1 MSAGRSPEKV
11 KPSKDNEQKPDDEI
25 KTNDKA
31 KGKVEAGDKEKSQSE
46 KSLQSEKSQD
56 DKSQNQKSQ
65 NQKSKSDDSKGD
77 KSAAEKSEADKNET
91 EKEVVQS
98 LDDTAA
104 EPPEEEESEDPQAE
118 VEREK
123 ERRRALQQR
132 FWHSAVGFWK
142 GGDRLAW
149 PFTIGLMVLVVA
161 TVAAQ
166 YGVNVWNRAI
176 FDGLEKRE
184 TARVFTLALIFFPLA
199 ATSVGLGVAAVYC
212 RMTMQRRWRAW
223 LSDHMLESWLKHG
236 RYYQLNLVSG
246 DHPSQS
252 LCLEH

>member
-1 MSAGRSPEKV
+1 MSAGDSPNKV
-11 KPSKDNEQKPDDEI
+11 MPSKDNEKKPDDER
-25 KTNDKA
+25 KKKA
-31 KGKVEAGDKEKSQSE
+31 AKKAGETGEPEKGEAEEEQE
-46 KSLQSEKSQD
+46 
-56 DKSQNQKSQ
+56 QK
-65 NQKSKSDDSKGD
+65 
-77 KSAAEKSEADKNET
+77 
-91 EKEVVQS
+91 VQS

-104 EPPEEEESEDPQAE
+104 QPAEEQPQDEDPEAKA
-118 VEREK
+118 EREK

-132 FWHSAVGFWK
+132 FWISAVGFWK

-149 PFTIGLMVLVVA
+149 PFTIGLFLLVLL

-184 TARVFTLALIFFPLA
+184 AGRVFTLALIFFPLA
-199 ATSVGLGVAAVYC
+199 AASVGLGVAAVYC

-223 LSDHMLESWLKHG
+223 LSDHMLDAWLKNG

-246 DHPSQS
+246 DHQNPEGRLTDDLRVSTDAPIDFAV
-252 LCLEH
+252 